1 MTLRGQRGY
10 LRRQGNFLTTYLYSG
25 LAIAGLRL
33 PISVSLPPFRLS
45 IRPNTPDLR
54 VARKLVDGAFHEA
67 IRAAKPLQY
76 GLIIDAGGYIGTAA
90 IAFANAF
97 PDALVISLE
106 PSRHNF
112 EMLRKNTKHLPN
124 VIARN
129 EALGSRVETAT
140 LSDRNTGEWGF
151 TVVKNPLDCPAP
163 QALHDTL
170 TTTIPQL
177 LRAVGKGGI
186 DLLKLDIEG
195 AERDLFINQP
205 EWVSATSVI
214 HAELHDRIQPG
225 CQNAF
230 TTATLGRKTVTIG
243 KKIMISSRLVWGC
256 FQSLCSTSDSIWV
269 AQMVLLLQAWGVAW
283 PLLSPSQALSTPFT
297 VWDTH

>member
-1 MTLRGQRGY
+1 MS
-10 LRRQGNFLTTYLYSG
+10 NFCRAT
-25 LAIAGLRL
+25 
-33 PISVSLPPFRLS
+33 PVPFEH
-45 IRPNTPDLR
+45 TAQHPDLR

-124 VIARN
+124 VIALN

-186 DLLKLDIEG
+186 I
-195 AERDLFINQP
+195 F
-205 EWVSATSVI
+205 SSSTSKV
-214 HAELHDRIQPG
+214 
-225 CQNAF
+225 QNA
-230 TTATLGRKTVTIG
+230 I
-243 KKIMISSRLVWGC
+243 C
-256 FQSLCSTSDSIWV
+256 
-269 AQMVLLLQAWGVAW
+269 
-283 PLLSPSQALSTPFT
+283 LSTNQNGFPRP
-297 VWDTH
+297 V